1 MRRRLIVVMGVSGS
15 GKTTV
20 GKALH
25 QAIGGHF
32 VEADDFHS
40 PSNIDKMSSG
50 TPLSDDDRRDWIR
63 AIVDHINAHADHTF
77 ILACSALT
85 SFVQSELGRA
95 EGCDVTWFHL
105 ESDRDSLTK
114 RMAARDHFMPAS
126 LLESQFAALHPPA
139 EAIPLNSG
147 RPVNELVEICKGVL
161 LQSSADE

>member
-40 PSNIDKMSSG
+40 PANIKKMSSG
-50 TPLSDDDRRDWIR
+50 SPLSDHDRRDWIR
-63 AIVDHINAHADHTF
+63 AIVDHLNERTDPPF

-85 SFVQSELGRA
+85 PFVQSELGRA

-105 ESDRDSLTK
+105 ESDRDCLTK
-114 RMAARDHFMPAS
+114 RMAAREHFMPAS
-126 LLESQFAALHPPA
+126 LLESQFAALQPPP
-139 EAIPLNSG
+139 EAISLDSA
-147 RPVNELVEICKGVL
+147 RPVNELVEICKRAL
-161 LQSSADE
+161 LQSPADE